1 MPRIDHLANFWLFQL
16 PISAVTAASK
26 RLFLYRAAS
35 TAAAATV
42 TNASFKSFTVYPCR
56 HNYLL
61 MNHRKEHTG
70 KRRRSESVVCGIPSC
85 SVCMRTAA
93 LCVCEQP
100 PCMYANSRPV
110 CMRTGNA
117 ESQKRSAKGSNFR
130 RQDLPLNKFPILDDR
145 AGPLISYY
153 SMKPTLLYFYSTF
166 IRHASKF
173 QHHQVGLAHRQT
185 S

>member
-1 MPRIDHLANFWLFQL
+1 MVVGAQTSLSFCVSFFLVCAGVLLSGNMLSLRE
-16 PISAVTAASK
+16 TAA
-26 RLFLYRAAS
+26 
-35 TAAAATV
+35 V
-42 TNASFKSFTVYPCR
+42 
-56 HNYLL
+56 
-61 MNHRKEHTG
+61 
-70 KRRRSESVVCGIPSC
+70 GISC
-85 SVCMRTAA
+85 SRNSRP
-93 LCVCEQP
+93 L
-100 PCMYANSRPV
+100 CMYANSRPV

-145 AGPLISYY
+145 DGPLISYY

-166 IRHASKF
+166 IRHVSKF